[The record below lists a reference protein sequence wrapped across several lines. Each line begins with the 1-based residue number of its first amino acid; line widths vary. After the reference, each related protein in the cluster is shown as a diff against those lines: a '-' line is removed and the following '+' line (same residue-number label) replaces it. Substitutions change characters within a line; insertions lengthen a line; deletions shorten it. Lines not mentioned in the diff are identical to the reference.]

1 MKVRK
6 PQLLHYDAILFDVD
20 GTLIDSAP
28 GILHTLEEVFQKMGV
43 DVTGVNLRRYLGPP
57 LRKSFGEHFTELDKI
72 EQATRLYRESYAV
85 KGSHECAAYSG
96 AAEMLQRLKDAGLIL
111 CTATSKPTEVVTPI
125 LEEKGLAPFFDFIGG
140 ASMDES
146 RDTKTDVVHYVLSQ
160 PMLQGKRVL
169 MVGDRNDACAAR
181 QTAVWTLPVHCTA
194 MAAAKSLRPS
204 TRCCWPRAAP
214 TLPTSCWSSVPET
227 TRNKGNGENYET
239 EYTTGKTVADAHAE
253 AGSAGVHCVCTGGAA
268 DHWHH
273 PCPDPPWQ
281 GTGCLF
287 GAAGH
292 RAACG

>member
-85 KGSHECAAYSG
+85 
-96 AAEMLQRLKDAGLIL
+96 QRLKDAGLIL
-111 CTATSKPTEVVTPI
+111 CTATSKPTGVVTPI

-169 MVGDRNDACAAR
+169 MVGDRNDDMR
-181 QTAVWTLPVHCTA
+181 
-194 MAAAKSLRPS
+194 
-204 TRCCWPRAAP
+204 
-214 TLPTSCWSSVPET
+214 
-227 TRNKGNGENYET
+227 
-239 EYTTGKTVADAHAE
+239 
-253 AGSAGVHCVCTGGAA
+253 GAA
-268 DHWHH
+268 D
-273 PCPDPPWQ
+273 CGLD
-281 GTGCLF
+281 
-287 GAAGH
+287 AAGALYGYGSREELAPFH
-292 RAACG
+292 PVLLAESCADLADQLLEQRA